1 MKNVIVYRSIVN
13 VHALQKGQKKQ
24 QKLYGAESLFYNVRT
39 FEANIT
45 SAEIIL
51 AELTVKQRTGE
62 DSLAENWL

>member
-1 MKNVIVYRSIVN
+1 MKNVIVYGSIVN
-13 VHALQKGQKKQ
+13 VHASQKGQKKQ
-24 QKLYGAESLFYNVRT
+24 QKLYGAESPFYNVRT

-45 SAEIIL
+45 SAEIIG

>member
-1 MKNVIVYRSIVN
+1 MKNVIVYGSIVN

-24 QKLYGAESLFYNVRT
+24 QKLYGAERPFYNVRT

-51 AELTVKQRTGE
+51 AELTVRQRTGE

>member
-1 MKNVIVYRSIVN
+1 MKNVIVYGSIVN
-13 VHALQKGQKKQ
+13 VHALQKGQEKQ
-24 QKLYGAESLFYNVRT
+24 QKLYGAESPFYNVRT

>member
-1 MKNVIVYRSIVN
+1 MKNVIVYGSIVN

-24 QKLYGAESLFYNVRT
+24 QKLYRAESPFYNVRT

>member
-1 MKNVIVYRSIVN
+1 MKNIIVYGSIVN

-24 QKLYGAESLFYNVRT
+24 QKLYGAESPFYNVRT

>member
-1 MKNVIVYRSIVN
+1 MKNVIVYGSIVN

-24 QKLYGAESLFYNVRT
+24 QKLYGAESPFYNVRT

-45 SAEIIL
+45 SAEIML
-51 AELTVKQRTGE
+51 AELTVKQRTEE

>member
-1 MKNVIVYRSIVN
+1 MN

-24 QKLYGAESLFYNVRT
+24 QKLYGAESPFYNVRT
-39 FEANIT
+39 FKANIT

-51 AELTVKQRTGE
+51 AELTVRQRTGE

>member
-1 MKNVIVYRSIVN
+1 MKNVIVYGSIVN
-13 VHALQKGQKKQ
+13 VHALQKGQK
-24 QKLYGAESLFYNVRT
+24 LYGAESPFYNVRT

-51 AELTVKQRTGE
+51 AELTIRQRTGE

>member
-1 MKNVIVYRSIVN
+1 MKNVIVYGSIVN

-24 QKLYGAESLFYNVRT
+24 QKLYGAESQFYNVRT

-51 AELTVKQRTGE
+51 AELTVRQRIGE

>member
-1 MKNVIVYRSIVN
+1 MKNVIVYGSIVN